1 MCLIQTTY
9 NHMHVT
15 VQRQYQVL
23 IEYANKKLAN
33 FGIIDDVSDVS
44 ALLSHQNKL
53 QVNLEFGISLSHYS
67 RDIKRNS

>member
-1 MCLIQTTY
+1 
-9 NHMHVT
+9 
-15 VQRQYQVL
+15 VL

-53 QVNLEFGISLSHYS
+53 QVNLEFGISLSHCS